1 MSFISKLREKVRS
14 WTASNQDAAERY
26 RAERKALEEARKEL
40 EQNDLAIARADQI
53 LLRGRL
59 AKLNEQLETAEKKR

>member
-14 WTASNQDAAERY
+14 WTASNEGVAKRY
-26 RAERKALEEARKEL
+26 RAERKMLKEAREEAKK
-40 EQNDLAIARADQI
+40 NDLAISRADQI

-59 AKLNEQLETAEKKR
+59 AKLDERLDKAEKKR